1 MVVHVVAHV
10 IVHACNPSIWGQRQ
24 KDPGK
29 FEANLVYMVIHIR
42 ALFREKK
49 NLGLLTHTIL
59 LLLFCFDVLKR
70 SLTLT

>member
-42 ALFREKK
+42 ALFRRKK
-49 NLGLLTHTIL
+49 KPGFVNSYYFIVVV
-59 LLLFCFDVLKR
+59 LF
-70 SLTLT
+70 